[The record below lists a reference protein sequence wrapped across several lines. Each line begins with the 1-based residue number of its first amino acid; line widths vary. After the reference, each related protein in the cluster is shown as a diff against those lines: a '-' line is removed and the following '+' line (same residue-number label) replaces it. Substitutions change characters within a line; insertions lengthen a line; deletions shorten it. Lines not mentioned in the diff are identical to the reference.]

1 MTAFPDSP
9 FGAMERLTLDPAPLA
24 VIRHEGIRIAD
35 LRDAF
40 DTGYG
45 AIAAYFHDG
54 TLVPA
59 GPAVA
64 IYYGDPMG
72 VFDLELGF
80 PVATAP
86 TDPLITASGA
96 SVQASTLPSGDA
108 AATTHIGSYDG
119 LGRAWMGLAERA
131 GAKDLHHRGI
141 WIEVYVSDP
150 TEDPEELRTDLI
162 LPVA

>member
-9 FGAMERLTLDPAPLA
+9 FGATERLTLDPAPLA

-45 AIAAYFHDG
+45 AIAAFFHDG

-80 PVATAP
+80 PVVAP
-86 TDPLITASGA
+86 PVDPLAAATGA
-96 SVQASTLPSGDA
+96 SVQASTLPTGDA
-108 AATTHIGSYDG
+108 TATTYVGSYDG
-119 LGRAWMGLAERA
+119 LGRAWMGLAERSGAA
-131 GAKDLHHRGI
+131 GLHHRGI

-150 TEDPEELRTDLI
+150 SEDPDELRTDLI